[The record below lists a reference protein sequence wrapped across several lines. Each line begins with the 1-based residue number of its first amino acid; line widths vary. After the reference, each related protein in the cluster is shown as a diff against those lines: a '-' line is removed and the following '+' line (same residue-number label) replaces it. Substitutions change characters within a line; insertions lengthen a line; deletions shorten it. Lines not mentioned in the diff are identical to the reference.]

1 MSGFDDREN
10 AFENKFVHDADMQFK
25 VGARRNKLLGLW
37 AADLLGKTSEEASI
51 YATEVVKSDFEEA
64 GDEDVYRK
72 VSGDLGDLAD
82 EATVRAKMAQFL
94 TSASHGY
101 SIISTGRVKLRIGD
115 FSLYLNYKRKRYR
128 LKYTFRF

>member
-1 MSGFDDREN
+1 MMELIFLFIFCYCILIFPFFCFAKSVQITEYEVFRNVLISKESMYVNTRN
-10 AFENKFVHDADMQFK
+10 ALKKITQVEKTVTTIEHHLKLKLNK
-25 VGARRNKLLGLW
+25 
-37 AADLLGKTSEEASI
+37 S
-51 YATEVVKSDFEEA
+51 
-64 GDEDVYRK
+64 
-72 VSGDLGDLAD
+72 
-82 EATVRAKMAQFL
+82 KMAQFL